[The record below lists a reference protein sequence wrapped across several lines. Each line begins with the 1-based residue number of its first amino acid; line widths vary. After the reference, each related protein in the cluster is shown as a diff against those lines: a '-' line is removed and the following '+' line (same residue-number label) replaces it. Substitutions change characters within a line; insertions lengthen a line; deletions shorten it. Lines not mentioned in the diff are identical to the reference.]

1 MAPVKCPVQAACGW
15 RGDAWASLS
24 TGQPRRLRWATKPPS
39 SLRADMAGQTGS
51 ARDTGWVSQTD
62 SVGGALTE
70 EIGIEPTSVDPR
82 CVPVTLN
89 PFDMNG
95 Y

>member
-1 MAPVKCPVQAACGW
+1 
-15 RGDAWASLS
+15 
-24 TGQPRRLRWATKPPS
+24 
-39 SLRADMAGQTGS
+39 MAGQAGS
-51 ARDTGWVSQTD
+51 ARDTGWVCQTD

-70 EIGIEPTSVDPR
+70 EKGIEPSSVDPR

-95 Y
+95 HCTVIRSLFPPCPRPGNGIPAASLLSLPFPPHLPPRPV